1 MKSVLFTTFTIVL
14 CLIFVGCFSISKKD
28 AITEYDSQ
36 YMKNA
41 QVTSDIQ
48 IAGAVKG
55 TGTRNEL
62 FGFIKWGDRGRAS
75 YEGQYKDYIIDDKM
89 SLHSKQS
96 AVYNALGGKPENFLI
111 DPQFHT
117 KTKNFLIFKSYT
129 TEVVGQQ
136 ASRGNYRQIK
146 RFNTDGTETIELDRL
161 PHTYT
166 VNRNGREATN
176 ITVSRDIPSHVTN
189 SIQVIE
195 AEPSIGVLNVSKNSN
210 YNQSGTD
217 DLSSSLRVFE
227 TKMENLNR
235 KIQALNR

>member
-62 FGFIKWGDRGRAS
+62 FGFIKWGDMGRAS

-96 AVYNALGGKPENFLI
+96 AVYNALGGSQRIFLLTLNFI
-111 DPQFHT
+111 PKQ
-117 KTKNFLIFKSYT
+117 KIF
-129 TEVVGQQ
+129 
-136 ASRGNYRQIK
+136 
-146 RFNTDGTETIELDRL
+146 
-161 PHTYT
+161 
-166 VNRNGREATN
+166 
-176 ITVSRDIPSHVTN
+176 
-189 SIQVIE
+189 
-195 AEPSIGVLNVSKNSN
+195 
-210 YNQSGTD
+210 
-217 DLSSSLRVFE
+217 
-227 TKMENLNR
+227 
-235 KIQALNR
+235 